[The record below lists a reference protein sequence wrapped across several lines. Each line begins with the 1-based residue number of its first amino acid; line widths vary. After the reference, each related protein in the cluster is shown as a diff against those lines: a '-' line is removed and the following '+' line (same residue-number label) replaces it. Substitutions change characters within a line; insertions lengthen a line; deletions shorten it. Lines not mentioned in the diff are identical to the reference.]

1 MAQAE
6 KHITLKDLASLC
18 HVSIMT
24 ASRAFRQN
32 AVISP
37 ETRSRILRAAHAL
50 NYYAPDPRGRPGH
63 NGRRRPR
70 QIQLIFGIRN
80 GNTAYFHMRLL
91 TAVEQQLALRGFECV
106 IRTATGDCDI
116 FRRLLDNAVRHRC
129 SGTMIMGDFPQE
141 QFNALLDALPGAV
154 LLDAPEENGTE
165 GACSS
170 FSFDNRSAAVLGVDH
185 LIRDCGR
192 KRILLVNGSVNHFF
206 SNEIL
211 AGYRAALGSN
221 GIPFDERLVLH
232 TDFSAA
238 DAAGALREF
247 IRGAIPFDA
256 VFTNDEMATGVYRV
270 LQEEHIAIPERVSVC
285 GCDDLPVGKQLF
297 PELTSI
303 SLDYETLAR
312 HAAEYISDGSR
323 RLGNAARMKLAPV
336 LRPGAS
342 TAKSS

>member
-1 MAQAE
+1 MAPAE

-141 QFNALLDALPGAV
+141 QFKALLDALPGAV